1 MAEEIIDVKQLWEK
15 TLAQVKSSISET
27 EFNTWFTRL
36 NPGSLNENRF
46 VFYVTSQFIKDKFTG
61 DFCDMLETTMSQICG
76 KNIQCEFEIRK
87 NTQTQP
93 SVSAPAEKSSP
104 STSNAPVKTATVKSN
119 LTLNS
124 AYTFDSFI
132 PGENSDFAF
141 NACLA
146 ISKNPGTT
154 YNPCLIYGG
163 VGLGKTHLLQS
174 IGNAVINE
182 NEKVK
187 VMYVTAENFANEF
200 IQAIKDAT
208 TRQFQNKYRKVN
220 ILLMDDIQ
228 FLQGKDQTQNELF
241 NTFNDLY
248 DTGRQIVFTSDRPV
262 EELKNISDRLRT
274 RFSRG
279 LSIDIQPPK
288 FETRVAILKKKC
300 DEKGISVSDD
310 VIDFIASNIT
320 SNVRALESCI
330 TKLVAYNTLLK
341 KEINIESAREQLK
354 QIINSNND
362 SSGITSELIIKTV
375 ASYFNVSPFDI
386 KGKSKNQ
393 SIAQPRQVAMY
404 LCHKLT
410 DYSTTEIASV
420 FGDKNHTTVL
430 YHVKK
435 VESLL
440 MSSDSELPKAIDKIT
455 SQIKA
460 SSKQ

>member
-1 MAEEIIDVKQLWEK
+1 MAEEKFDVTQLWDK
-15 TLAQVKSSISET
+15 TMAQIKDSISET
-27 EFNTWFTRL
+27 EFNTWFSRL
-36 NPGSLNENRF
+36 KPASLNENRF

-76 KNIQCEFEIRK
+76 KNIQCEFEIKKFTQNQTSASVQQEKAGLNATSSTK
-87 NTQTQP
+87 N
-93 SVSAPAEKSSP
+93 SAP
-104 STSNAPVKTATVKSN
+104 KSN

-124 AYTFDSFI
+124 SYTFDSFI
-132 PGENSDFAF
+132 PGENSDFAY

-174 IGNAVINE
+174 IGNAVVSE

-248 DTGRQIVFTSDRPV
+248 DSGRQIVFTSDRPV

-300 DEKGISVSDD
+300 DEKNVSISDD
-310 VIDFIASNIT
+310 VIEFIAQNIT

-330 TKLVAYNTLLK
+330 TKLIAYNTLLK
-341 KEINIESAREQLK
+341 KEINLESAREQLK

-362 SSGITSELIIKTV
+362 SSGITADLIIKTV
-375 ASYFNVSPFDI
+375 AEYFNISPFDI
-386 KGKSKNQ
+386 KGKNKNQ

-410 DYSTTEIASV
+410 DFSTTEIASA

-435 VESLL
+435 VEALL

-460 SSKQ
+460 STKH